1 VIEGA
6 AAIALFLAVHRG
18 NPGQIDAGDVER
30 PTCQGGGDTL
40 VGEDENRSPCFPP
53 CPERRAHHAKAD
65 QHEGQAEERKHDGHD
80 LYRAIGPWSIA
91 EKKVGSAMYSQRSAK
106 AVQGTTKIQ
115 IGRADQNAFQ
125 RSGQPAHWI
134 VSPSN
139 SVRIFLRKPGGSSS
153 SIVR

>member
-1 VIEGA
+1 VPLPLRFSWRCTE
-6 AAIALFLAVHRG
+6 AIQARSTLATLNVR
-18 NPGQIDAGDVER
+18 PARAVATRWSER
-30 PTCQGGGDTL
+30 TKTVCLAFHHAQK
-40 VGEDENRSPCFPP
+40 
-53 CPERRAHHAKAD
+53 RRAHHAKAD